1 MPREENVR
9 VNILS
14 KLVGTKPGGN
24 NKSLIRETL
33 KTSSVAKM
41 VSILT
46 IEESSS
52 WITLIMQYLHDRTL
66 PHDSIDVKKMA
77 KEASYYTIIGG
88 QLYRRSLS
96 QPLLKYLSP
105 AQVSFVLEEVHKSS
119 CGHHL
124 EGKALAL
131 KVLWAGYYWPT
142 MTTDAVDFVRKCSK
156 CQQHA
161 HFHIASA
168 KELSAIMSPWPFSK

>member
-1 MPREENVR
+1 MFEVIFSLNQPAQRQ
-9 VNILS
+9 
-14 KLVGTKPGGN
+14 GGN
-24 NKSLIRETL
+24 NKSLIQETL
-33 KTSSVAKM
+33 KTPSIAYSSL
-41 VSILT
+41 ILA
-46 IEESSS
+46 IEASSS
-52 WITLIMQYLHDRTL
+52 WIVLIMQYLLNGVL
-66 PHDSIDVKKMA
+66 PHDPINVKRMA
-77 KEASYYTIIGG
+77 KEVSYYTIVGG
-88 QLYRRSLS
+88 QLYRRGLS

-168 KELSAIMSPWPFSK
+168 KELSTIMSPWPFSK